1 MTRYRHQIDDVVTE
15 LHRPEVKDEKK
26 DDKKDDKANGASEGL
41 EFTKK
46 PYLVGST
53 NPLFATRTGH
63 IIWHVSWC
71 QN

>member
-15 LHRPEVKDEKK
+15 LHRPEVK

-63 IIWHVSWC
+63 II
-71 QN
+71 